1 MARRSGFTLIELM
14 IVIAIIAVIASI
26 AIPNLLAARLS
37 ANESAAI
44 ATLRQFISS
53 QIAVQNS
60 RGIDVD
66 RDGIGEFGWL
76 AEMSGALAVR
86 DAVGPH
92 SGPVFSPP
100 MLAGSLGAIDPNGM
114 VQKAGYVYRMA
125 LPGAGGAGLGE
136 AAGGGSPTGEDP
148 DQTELCWVA
157 HAWPLAYANSGRRTF
172 CVTQK
177 GEIVQNMNTGSGTH
191 ASYSGVTSV
200 PTFDAAVES
209 GSAGTITGEISIRNQ
224 PAPAVDGDLWTIA
237 N

>member
-14 IVIAIIAVIASI
+14 IVIAIIAVIATI

-44 ATLRQFISS
+44 ATLRLFISS
-53 QIAVQNS
+53 QTAVQNS

-66 RDGIGEFGWL
+66 RDGVGEYGWL

-86 DAVGPH
+86 DALGPH

-100 MLAGSLGAIDPNGM
+100 ILAGSLGEVDPNGM
-114 VQKAGYVYRMA
+114 VQKAGYTYRMS
-125 LPGAGGAGLGE
+125 LPAAGGAGLGE
-136 AAGGGSPTGEDP
+136 AANGGSPTGEDP
-148 DQTELCWVA
+148 DQTELWWTA
-157 HAWPLAYANSGRRTF
+157 HAWPTSYANTGRRAF
-172 CVTQK
+172 CTNQK
-177 GEIVQNMNTGSGTH
+177 GDIVQNKNTGSGTH
-191 ASYSGVTSV
+191 ASYSGLTSV

-209 GSAGTITGEISIRNQ
+209 GSTGSIAGEISIANL
-224 PAPAVDGDLWTIA
+224 PAPAVDGDLWMIV

>member
-1 MARRSGFTLIELM
+1 MSRRSGFTLIELM

-44 ATLRQFISS
+44 ATLRLFISS
-53 QIAVQNS
+53 QTAVQNS

-66 RDGIGEFGWL
+66 RDGVGEYGWL

-100 MLAGSLGAIDPNGM
+100 ILAGSLGEVDPSGM
-114 VQKAGYVYRMA
+114 VQKSGYVYRMS

-148 DQTELCWVA
+148 DQTELYWVA
-157 HAWPLAYANSGRRTF
+157 HAWPRAYANTGRRTF
-172 CVTQK
+172 CVSQK
-177 GEIVQNMNTGSGTH
+177 GDIVQNENTGSGTH
-191 ASYSGVTSV
+191 ASYSGQTSV

-209 GSAGTITGEISIRNQ
+209 GSTGSIAGEISIGNL
-224 PAPAVDGDLWTIA
+224 PAPAVDGDLWTIV